1 MYLQKEIISH
11 QDNSGNVVILYGTQ
25 KDITNDIIYQKN
37 LEYNIK
43 MTNYAIKASDIA
55 FMIYDCE
62 SGSIIG
68 YNDPINN
75 YNDDITYNL
84 DYYRSKMHPDDVE
97 EINHRDT
104 ILLNRLDKS
113 YSVNIRIKFD
123 ENEDWR
129 YCTISG
135 APFEYDSKGRV
146 KKFVGFRKDNTKFH
160 NMSKDIEE
168 YANRLKYILSSS
180 KIVYWYYDIKTSVI
194 SSYYGTDN
202 VLHQTKDEYLNK
214 IYDLDKEDTLDQFN
228 RMDNK
233 THSEFTLNRSY
244 IDTNG
249 EVKNAIINGIPIKD
263 EQGDII
269 GYSGLK
275 RDITNMINIQRRL
288 FLEKENAEKSFRSN
302 CESIIEFENL
312 IKSKIKDILNLIDK
326 KSNIEDI
333 KIRESISHLLDLISN
348 NSIESRLISDCID
361 PNDSYGDLS
370 TDERNNRNITLL
382 IVEDNDSN
390 FLLISAIL
398 KDYILYRAKNGV
410 EAIEFVKNKV
420 FNAIIMDIEMPIMDG
435 LEATKI
441 IRDMGVEIPIIALTA
456 NAYASDKKNAFKA
469 GCNLF
474 LSKPIRKRDLL
485 NALNS
490 NSIIWK

>member
-1 MYLQKEIISH
+1 ML
-11 QDNSGNVVILYGTQ
+11 
-25 KDITNDIIYQKN
+25 
-37 LEYNIK
+37 
-43 MTNYAIKASDIA
+43 
-55 FMIYDCE
+55 F
-62 SGSIIG
+62 
-68 YNDPINN
+68 
-75 YNDDITYNL
+75 
-84 DYYRSKMHPDDVE
+84 RS
-97 EINHRDT
+97 
-104 ILLNRLDKS
+104 
-113 YSVNIRIKFD
+113 
-123 ENEDWR
+123 
-129 YCTISG
+129 
-135 APFEYDSKGRV
+135 
-146 KKFVGFRKDNTKFH
+146 
-160 NMSKDIEE
+160 
-168 YANRLKYILSSS
+168 
-180 KIVYWYYDIKTSVI
+180 
-194 SSYYGTDN
+194 
-202 VLHQTKDEYLNK
+202 
-214 IYDLDKEDTLDQFN
+214 
-228 RMDNK
+228 
-233 THSEFTLNRSY
+233 
-244 IDTNG
+244 
-249 EVKNAIINGIPIKD
+249 
-263 EQGDII
+263 
-269 GYSGLK
+269 
-275 RDITNMINIQRRL
+275 
-288 FLEKENAEKSFRSN
+288 KENAEKSFRSN